1 MSGVL
6 LGTIL
11 ALIYFFK
18 SSNNR
23 NRKGYVGRGMQM
35 VVFSAGIFFAII
47 IAVLAVICFS
57 NEADIL
63 GIILLVFDAAV
74 IGAWYVCA

>member
-23 NRKGYVGRGMQM
+23 NRKGYVGRGM
-35 VVFSAGIFFAII
+35 
-47 IAVLAVICFS
+47 
-57 NEADIL
+57 
-63 GIILLVFDAAV
+63 
-74 IGAWYVCA
+74 

>member
-1 MSGVL
+1 
-6 LGTIL
+6 
-11 ALIYFFK
+11 
-18 SSNNR
+18 
-23 NRKGYVGRGMQM
+23 M

>member
-1 MSGVL
+1 
-6 LGTIL
+6 
-11 ALIYFFK
+11 
-18 SSNNR
+18 
-23 NRKGYVGRGMQM
+23 M

-74 IGAWYVCA
+74 IGAWYVCASSILANIEILSTRC